1 MTAPRT
7 RLDEAT
13 SDFERDMLAAWADEQ
28 PSSRARDRAL
38 ALAGGVAVAGA
49 GAGAAP
55 AAVGGAHL
63 LKWIVTVTILAGGA
77 VAAPFVLERTSSHP
91 SSPVATTEAP
101 RPAAAGPTL
110 APATGTATATAT
122 AVAVAP
128 QVPASAPTPLVEPA
142 PSPPPIAQTSAPKQ
156 AAAPSPLL
164 PLVVAAA
171 SATAP
176 AQGAPAPDPS
186 GRDTRSAHAL
196 GEQVALVDR
205 ARSALG
211 AGDASL
217 ALRLAD
223 EYDARFPG
231 GALAPEVAGL
241 RVQAIR
247 MRQLLD
253 AQ

>member
-1 MTAPRT
+1 MSAPRT

-13 SDFERDMLAAWADEQ
+13 SDFERDMLAAWAEEQ

-38 ALAGGVAVAGA
+38 ALAGGAAVAGA

-91 SSPVATTEAP
+91 HPSPQAATTAASL
-101 RPAAAGPTL
+101 PAAATTV
-110 APATGTATATAT
+110 AAATGTAT
-122 AVAVAP
+122 VQAP
-128 QVPASAPTPLVEPA
+128 PLEPA
-142 PSPPPIAQTSAPKQ
+142 PMATSTAQPVAPRQ
-156 AAAPSPLL
+156 
-164 PLVVAAA
+164 
-171 SATAP
+171 ATAP
-176 AQGAPAPDPS
+176 APTPRPPTVMVTAPDPVPVPVVPPPVPAPDPP
-186 GRDTRSAHAL
+186 GGDTRSAHAL

-205 ARSALG
+205 ARSALA
-211 AGDASL
+211 AGNPSS

-241 RVQAIR
+241 RVEALRIR
-247 MRQLLD
+247 RQLD

>member
-1 MTAPRT
+1 MSAPRT

-13 SDFERDMLAAWADEQ
+13 SDFERDMLAAWAEEQ

-38 ALAGGVAVAGA
+38 ALAGGAAVAGA
-49 GAGAAP
+49 GAGAGATP

-91 SSPVATTEAP
+91 HPSPPAGTTAAYL
-101 RPAAAGPTL
+101 PAA
-110 APATGTATATAT
+110 AT
-122 AVAVAP
+122 AVAAAIAQAP
-128 QVPASAPTPLVEPA
+128 PLEPA
-142 PSPPPIAQTSAPKQ
+142 PTVTSTAQPVAPRQVAAPVPSPPTVTGPAPVLVV
-156 AAAPSPLL
+156 P
-164 PLVVAAA
+164 PLVPAPASP
-171 SATAP
+171 SATTP
-176 AQGAPAPDPS
+176 DKDPPAPDPP
-186 GRDTRSAHAL
+186 GGDTRSAHAL

-205 ARSALG
+205 ARSAL
-211 AGDASL
+211 AGGNASS

-223 EYDARFPG
+223 EYDARFPA

-241 RVQAIR
+241 RVEALRIR
-247 MRQLLD
+247 RLRD

>member
-1 MTAPRT
+1 MSAPRT

-38 ALAGGVAVAGA
+38 ALAGGAAVA

-55 AAVGGAHL
+55 AAAGGAHL

-91 SSPVATTEAP
+91 SSLGPTTEAP
-101 RPAAAGPTL
+101 RPAAAARTL
-110 APATGTATATAT
+110 APATCTATAI
-122 AVAVAP
+122 AVAEAP
-128 QVPASAPTPLVEPA
+128 QVPASAPTPPMEPA
-142 PSPPPIAQTSAPKQ
+142 PSPPSIAQTFAPKQ
-156 AAAPSPLL
+156 ASALSPLL
-164 PLVVAAA
+164 PLVRTAA

-176 AQGAPAPDPS
+176 AQDAPAPDTS

-211 AGDASL
+211 AGDPSS

-247 MRQLLD
+247 MRRLLD
-253 AQ
+253 AR